1 MIKMKPSK
9 NALFGY
15 SYQKLV
21 TFFLLIKMDVERE
34 IERIEIEAD
43 VNNNFD
49 DAKIIVKKEEIYCQM
64 KDINNISLRDVKIK
78 KENVSIKGKNH
89 ILSKSINILFSK
101 NIKITN
107 NSQILGIPAYK
118 KANIFIVSIS
128 RNTILNKISEIYKR
142 NEKRVSIIFRFF
154 ENCFDNRQLII
165 DRKDLPVI
173 NIYNT
178 QLLEKTINTGKYHLK
193 IENILI
199 IEGKPGVGKS
209 HLVNGLSDEYK
220 NNIVYRFWVS
230 NQDKNYKERLVYNNF
245 ISNISKELFNDFV
258 FRSEE
263 DIIQKLSDE
272 EKIVI
277 IDGFDH
283 IENYNNEEL
292 QHYIGFIEKLKNK
305 CKTIVLTRPLKIKL
319 SWKKQILENWTK
331 DQTLKVLDEL
341 FHITN
346 YRACGEIFSL
356 TMGYPILVRY
366 IAEHYKTFH
375 ILPQMKELKGLEDYY
390 SKIVKNV
397 DTKSALALFI
407 SSRSFFMKSEIFL
420 FLEDE
425 LADIVNEFISSF
437 PYLFEIKLNRITL
450 FHDSFNTYLRNQG
463 IDNSKRIKKINQK
476 VFRSI
481 MNREKRYLSRFTYF
495 NLDQNMKLN
504 IIIKYTS
511 LLVFEDLIKD
521 AIDFEAIRSFYFQIR
536 ESLHDLTP
544 RDLKI
549 INYYDLA
556 LIINIVNRDHV
567 STLNNFF
574 YTFAQCLIFNGY
586 SEEDITSSEYLFA
599 MFYYLKTDHISLL
612 YNLTSNNN
620 YSTENYYER
629 FLNEIKS
636 EDCYFDIHQK
646 PIELTQ
652 RIRDIFSTELEYKSK
667 DLITHILENVYIH
680 GTKIEDFIEFK
691 KSIVKYI
698 DVDKKE
704 GITILEK
711 MLPKYN
717 VQSFYANMILMNAKS
732 KIVSLGKG
740 RESNKYR
747 TQNLND
753 FIKKYRHIGSF
764 KIWVEILNYMRLSL
778 KEKRKIDDLSS
789 IALFWPMY
797 HERKDYSVLNID
809 VALKVFEEKKYITE
823 DISIQI
829 ILFTQSMSEKGIRH
843 LLNSYITLHSPD
855 ILLTILNKYDMNDLE
870 ISFFELPAKFIDSLP
885 DRVFHHAMEKILK
898 YHRHYKTI
906 DFAEFENAFYS
917 KVWERIINILKNLEY
932 KIKISETHTLLN
944 KIKKYDIV
952 LEIEPN
958 KDDKSKY
965 KTNSIERYN
974 RGILDS
980 EDINFI
986 KENKLA
992 ITEVAGYPNG
1002 YYSLF
1007 SDLNIFKIY
1016 EIEKVRKN
1024 IKTILYNAIL
1034 GKIRSINMYGNVYYF
1049 VGNIPRFLIDFDID
1063 ENFNEV
1069 YSSFKKFLELSL
1081 LTTEED

>member
-1 MIKMKPSK
+1 MFKTKPSK

-15 SYQKLV
+15 SYQKI
-21 TFFLLIKMDVERE
+21 TAFFLLIKMDVERE

-49 DAKIIVKKEEIYCQM
+49 DTKIIVKNEEIYCQM
-64 KDINNISLRDVKIK
+64 KDINNISLKDLKIK
-78 KENVSIKGKNH
+78 KENVSIKGKDH
-89 ILSKSINILFSK
+89 KLSKYANILFFK
-101 NIKITN
+101 DIKITN
-107 NSQILGIPAYK
+107 NSQILGIPAHR
-118 KANIFIVSIS
+118 KANIFIVSLS
-128 RNTILNKISEIYKR
+128 RREILNKINGIYKR

-154 ENCFDNRQLII
+154 ENCFDRRQLII
-165 DRKDLPVI
+165 DRKDLPI
-173 NIYNT
+173 IDIYNT
-178 QLLEKTINTGKYHLK
+178 QLLEETINTGKYHLK

-209 HLVNGLSDEYK
+209 HLVNCLSDEYK

-230 NQDKNYKERLVYNNF
+230 NQDKNYKERLLYGNF
-245 ISNISKELFNDFV
+245 ISNISKELFNDIV

-272 EKIVI
+272 EKLVI

-283 IENYNNEEL
+283 VENYNNEEL
-292 QHYIGFIEKLKNK
+292 KYYIDFIKKLKNK

-319 SWKKQILENWTK
+319 NWKKQILENWTK

-341 FHITN
+341 FHITD
-346 YRACGEIFSL
+346 YRVCDKIFSL
-356 TMGYPILVRY
+356 TMGYPILIRY
-366 IAEHYKTFH
+366 IAHHYKAFNV
-375 ILPQMKELKGLEDYY
+375 LPQMKELKGLEDYY
-390 SKIVKNV
+390 SEIVKNI

-407 SSRSFFMKSEIFL
+407 SSRSFFMKSEISEFL
-420 FLEDE
+420 DDE

-463 IDNSKRIKKINQK
+463 IDNSKRIIKINQK
-476 VFRSI
+476 VFQSI
-481 MNREKRYLSRFTYF
+481 MNGERRYLSRFTYF
-495 NLDQNMKLN
+495 NLDQNMKLD

-511 LLVFEDLIKD
+511 MLVFENLIKD

-544 RDLKI
+544 KDLKI

-556 LIINIVNRDHV
+556 LIINIVNRDHT
-567 STLNNFF
+567 STLNNFL
-574 YTFAQCLIFNGY
+574 YTFAKCLKFNGY

-599 MFYYLKTDHISLL
+599 MFYYLKTGNISLL
-612 YNLTSNNN
+612 HNLTSNNN
-620 YSTENYYER
+620 YSTDNYYEI

-636 EDCYFDIHQK
+636 EDCYFDIHQE
-646 PIELTQ
+646 PIKLTQ
-652 RIRDIFSTELEYKSK
+652 KIKDILSNELEYQSK
-667 DLITHILENVYIH
+667 DLITYILENVYIH
-680 GTKIEDFIEFK
+680 NTKIEEFIEFQ
-691 KSIVKYI
+691 KSIVKYV

-704 GITILEK
+704 GITILK
-711 MLPKYN
+711 KILPKYN
-717 VQSFYANMILMNAKS
+717 VRSFYANMILINVKS

-740 RESNKYR
+740 KEPNKYR
-747 TQNLND
+747 NLNLND
-753 FIKKYRHIGSF
+753 YIKKYRHIGSF
-764 KIWVEILNYMRLSL
+764 KMWVEILNYMRLSL
-778 KEKRKIDDLSS
+778 KEKRRIDLSS

-797 HERKDYSVLNID
+797 HERKDYSVLNLD
-809 VALKVFEEKKYITE
+809 VALKAFEEKKLIIE
-823 DISIQI
+823 DESCQI
-829 ILFTQSMSEKGIRH
+829 IVFTQSMSEKGIRH

-855 ILLTILNKYDMNDLE
+855 MLLTILDKYDIEDLE
-870 ISFFELPAKFIDSLP
+870 ISFFDLPAEFIDSFP
-885 DRVFHHAMEKILK
+885 DRVFHYAMEKILK
-898 YHRHYKTI
+898 YNHYYKTI
-906 DFAEFENAFYS
+906 DFEEIENTFYS
-917 KVWERIINILKNLEY
+917 KVWERIITILKNLEY
-932 KIKISETHTLLN
+932 KIKIPGSHPLVDEL
-944 KIKKYDIV
+944 KKYDVI
-952 LEIEPN
+952 LELEPN
-958 KDDKSKY
+958 KDDKSEY
-965 KTNSIERYN
+965 KMDSVERYN

-980 EDINFI
+980 EDINFV
-986 KENKLA
+986 KENKLDM
-992 ITEVAGYPNG
+992 TEIAGYPNG

-1016 EIEKVRKN
+1016 EIEEVRKN

-1081 LTTEED
+1081 LTNKGNY

>member
-1 MIKMKPSK
+1 MKPSR

-21 TFFLLIKMDVERE
+21 AFFLLVKMDAERE
-34 IERIEIEAD
+34 IESIEIEAD

-49 DAKIIVKKEEIYCQM
+49 DAKIIVKNEEIYCQM
-64 KDINNISLRDVKIK
+64 KDIDNISLNDLKIRK
-78 KENVSIKGKNH
+78 GNISIKGKNH
-89 ILSKSINILFSK
+89 KLSKYINILFFK
-101 NIKITN
+101 DIKITN
-107 NSQILGIPAYK
+107 NSKILDVTAYK

-128 RNTILNKISEIYKR
+128 RDTILNKISEIYKR
-142 NEKRVSIIFRFF
+142 NEKRLSIISRFF
-154 ENCFDNRQLII
+154 ENCFDKRKLII
-165 DRKDLPVI
+165 DREDLPVI

-178 QLLEKTINTGKYHLK
+178 QLLEQTVNTGRCHLK

-199 IEGKPGVGKS
+199 MEGKPGVGKS
-209 HLVNGLSDEYK
+209 HLVNCLSDEYK

-230 NQDKNYKERLVYNNF
+230 NQDKNYKERLVYANF
-245 ISNISKELFNDFV
+245 ISNISKELFKDFI

-263 DIIQKLSDE
+263 DIIQKISDE
-272 EKIVI
+272 GKIVI

-292 QHYIGFIEKLKNK
+292 KYYIDFIEKLKNK

-319 SWKKQILENWTK
+319 NWKKQILENWTK

-341 FHITN
+341 FHITDH
-346 YRACGEIFSL
+346 RVCDKIFSL

-366 IAEHYKTFH
+366 IAEHYKTFNM
-375 ILPQMKELKGLEDYY
+375 LPQMKELKGLEDYY

-407 SSRSFFMKSEIFL
+407 SSRSFFMKSEMSEFL
-420 FLEDE
+420 DDE
-425 LADIVNEFISSF
+425 LADIINEFISSY

-450 FHDSFNTYLRNQG
+450 FHDSLNTYLRNQG
-463 IDNSKRIKKINQK
+463 IDNSKRIIKINQK
-476 VFRSI
+476 VFQSI
-481 MNREKRYLSRFTYF
+481 MNGEKRYLSRFTYF

-511 LLVFEDLIKD
+511 MLVFENLIKD

-544 RDLKI
+544 KDLKI

-556 LIINIVNRDHV
+556 LIINIVNRDHI
-567 STLNNFF
+567 STLSNFL
-574 YTFAQCLIFNGY
+574 YTFAKCLKFNGY

-599 MFYYLKTDHISLL
+599 MFYYLKTGNISLL
-612 YNLTSNNN
+612 HNLTSNNN
-620 YSTENYYER
+620 YSTDNYYEI

-704 GITILEK
+704 GITILK
-711 MLPKYN
+711 KILPKYN
-717 VQSFYANMILMNAKS
+717 VRSFYANMILINVKS

-740 RESNKYR
+740 KEPNKYR
-747 TQNLND
+747 NLNLND
-753 FIKKYRHIGSF
+753 YIKKYRHIGSF
-764 KIWVEILNYMRLSL
+764 KMWEEILNYMRLSV
-778 KEKRKIDDLSS
+778 KEKREIDLAS
-789 IALFWPMY
+789 IALFWPTY
-797 HERKDYSVLNID
+797 YRRKDYSVLNLD
-809 VALKVFEEKKYITE
+809 VALKAFEEKKFITE
-823 DISIQI
+823 DKSYQI
-829 ILFTQSMSEKGIRH
+829 IMFTQSMSEKGIRH

-855 ILLTILNKYDMNDLE
+855 ILLTILDKYDIEDLE
-870 ISFFELPAKFIDSLP
+870 ISFFDLPAEFIDSFP
-885 DRVFHHAMEKILK
+885 DRVFHYAMEKILK
-898 YHRHYKTI
+898 YNHYYKTI
-906 DFAEFENAFYS
+906 DFEEIENTFYS
-917 KVWERIINILKNLEY
+917 KVWERIVTILKNLEY
-932 KIKISETHTLLN
+932 KIKIPETHPLLN
-944 KIKKYDIV
+944 RLKKYDVV
-952 LEIEPN
+952 LELEPS
-958 KDDKSKY
+958 KDDKLKHEED
-965 KTNSIERYN
+965 SIDRYN

-980 EDINFI
+980 EDVDFI
-986 KENKLA
+986 KEKKLD
-992 ITEVAGYPNG
+992 ITEVAGCING
-1002 YYSLF
+1002 YYFLF

-1016 EIEKVRKN
+1016 EKEEVNKN
-1024 IKTILYNAIL
+1024 IKSILYNAIL
-1034 GKIRSINMYGNVYYF
+1034 GKIRSINTYGYLCYF

-1063 ENFNEV
+1063 ENFNEL

-1081 LTTEED
+1081 LTNRGNY

>member
-1 MIKMKPSK
+1 MKPSR

-21 TFFLLIKMDVERE
+21 AFFLLVKMDAERE
-34 IERIEIEAD
+34 IESIEIEAD

-49 DAKIIVKKEEIYCQM
+49 DAKIIVKNEEIYCQM
-64 KDINNISLRDVKIK
+64 KDINNISLKDLKIK

-89 ILSKSINILFSK
+89 KLSKYVNILFFK
-101 NIKITN
+101 DIKITN
-107 NSQILGIPAYK
+107 NSQILGIPAYRK
-118 KANIFIVSIS
+118 DNIFIVSIS
-128 RNTILNKISEIYKR
+128 RREILNKISGIYKR

-154 ENCFDNRQLII
+154 ENCFDRRQLII
-165 DRKDLPVI
+165 DRKDLPI
-173 NIYNT
+173 IDIYNT
-178 QLLEKTINTGKYHLK
+178 QLLEQTINTGKYHLK

-209 HLVNGLSDEYK
+209 HLVNCLSDEYK

-230 NQDKNYKERLVYNNF
+230 NQDKNYKERLVYANF

-263 DIIQKLSDE
+263 DIIQKISDE
-272 EKIVI
+272 GKIVI

-283 IENYNNEEL
+283 IENYNNEEVKY
-292 QHYIGFIEKLKNK
+292 YIDFIEKLKNK

-319 SWKKQILENWTK
+319 NWKKQILENWTK

-341 FHITN
+341 FHITDH
-346 YRACGEIFSL
+346 RVCDKIFSL

-366 IAEHYKTFH
+366 IAHHYKTFN

-390 SKIVKNV
+390 SEIVKNI

-407 SSRSFFMKSEIFL
+407 SSRSFFMKSEISEFL
-420 FLEDE
+420 DDE

-463 IDNSKRIKKINQK
+463 IDNSKRIIKINQK

-481 MNREKRYLSRFTYF
+481 MNGEKRYLSRFTYF

-511 LLVFEDLIKD
+511 MLVFENLIKD
-521 AIDFEAIRSFYFQIR
+521 AIDFEAVRSFYFQIR

-544 RDLKI
+544 KDLKI

-574 YTFAQCLIFNGY
+574 YTFTRCLLFNGY

-599 MFYYLKTDHISLL
+599 MFYYLKTDNISLL

-620 YSTENYYER
+620 YSTDNYYEI
-629 FLNEIKS
+629 FLSEIKS
-636 EDCYFDIHQK
+636 EDCYFNIHQK
-646 PIELTQ
+646 PIKLTQ
-652 RIRDIFSTELEYKSK
+652 EIRDIFSTELEYKSR
-667 DLITHILENVYIH
+667 DLITYILENVYINN
-680 GTKIEDFIEFK
+680 TEIEEFIEFQ
-691 KSIVKYI
+691 KSIVKYV

-711 MLPKYN
+711 ILPKYN
-717 VQSFYANMILMNAKS
+717 VRSFFANMILINVKS
-732 KIVSLGKG
+732 KIVSLGKVK
-740 RESNKYR
+740 EPNEYR
-747 TQNLND
+747 TLNLND

-764 KIWVEILNYMRLSL
+764 KMLVEILNYMRLSL
-778 KEKRKIDDLSS
+778 KEKRGIDLAS

-797 HERKDYSVLNID
+797 YERKDYSVLNLD
-809 VALKVFEEKKYITE
+809 VALKAFEEKKFITE
-823 DISIQI
+823 DKSCQI
-829 ILFTQSMSEKGIRH
+829 IMYTQSMSEKGIRH

-855 ILLTILNKYDMNDLE
+855 ILLTILDKYNIKDLE
-870 ISFFELPAKFIDSLP
+870 ISFFDLPAKFIDSFP
-885 DRVFHHAMEKILK
+885 DRVFNFAMGKLLNYHHYRKS
-898 YHRHYKTI
+898 I
-906 DFAEFENAFYS
+906 DFVEIENAFYS
-917 KVWERIINILKNLEY
+917 KVWERITNILKNLEY
-932 KIKISETHTLLN
+932 KIKIPETHPLLN
-944 KIKKYDIV
+944 RLKKYDVV
-952 LEIEPN
+952 LELEPS
-958 KDDKSKY
+958 KDDKLKY
-965 KTNSIERYN
+965 EEDSIDRYN

-980 EDINFI
+980 EDVDFI
-986 KENKLA
+986 KEKKLD
-992 ITEVAGYPNG
+992 ITEVAGCING
-1002 YYSLF
+1002 YYFLF

-1016 EIEKVRKN
+1016 EKEEVNKN
-1024 IKTILYNAIL
+1024 IKSILYNAIL
-1034 GKIRSINMYGNVYYF
+1034 GKIRSINTYGYVCYF

-1063 ENFNEV
+1063 ENFNEL
-1069 YSSFKKFLELSL
+1069 YGSFKKFLELSL
-1081 LTTEED
+1081 LTNRGNY